1 VLRRVS
7 AEIPVVWSPHAA
19 LAARLDAFG
28 LRKMLRSERI
38 ALLPP
43 RSYPQAIALL
53 GGAACVL
60 TDSHDVRIEAQALDV
75 PSLTLAIDGDGVA
88 PDEGIRL
95 LKDLRVEAAP
105 VPGRLE
111 MTTVRDRAGSLHE
124 GAAERIAD
132 HLIRWVGSERFA
144 QVPRIAS

>member
-1 VLRRVS
+1 MKPP
-7 AEIPVVWSPHAA
+7 AE
-19 LAARLDAFG
+19 LASRPMMFITNG
-28 LRKMLRSERI
+28 TIKLRSDVADCGRI
-38 ALLPP
+38 PARAAITSVTALCRLPK
-43 RSYPQAIALL
+43 RDESI
-53 GGAACVL
+53 
-60 TDSHDVRIEAQALDV
+60 DV